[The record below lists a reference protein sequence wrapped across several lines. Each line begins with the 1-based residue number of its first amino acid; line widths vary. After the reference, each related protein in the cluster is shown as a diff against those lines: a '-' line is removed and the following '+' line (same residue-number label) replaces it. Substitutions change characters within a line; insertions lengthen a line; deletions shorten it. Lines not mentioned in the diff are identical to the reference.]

1 MSMFDNL
8 VENEKSLNDKD
19 IASDMLKDSKF
30 GISSLSK
37 ATLEA
42 VNPQLR
48 NILDSQLTSAVG
60 EHHRLSDIMV
70 NKGWYPA
77 YDDPQQLLKKDAK
90 EAQSIIR

>member
-8 VENEKSLNDKD
+8 MGNDNSLNDKD

-37 ATLEA
+37 ATIEA

-48 NILDSQLTSAVG
+48 NLLDSQLTSAVG

-77 YDDPQQLLKKDAK
+77 YQDPQQLLKNDTR
-90 EAQSIIR
+90 EAETLTR